1 MADIVGSWF
10 SNILSS
16 QPQPVG
22 EPGKA
27 EGKDIPTFQT
37 SSIIEIQQVC
47 PNLFS
52 TTELR
57 YCTPQYCLKK
67 VEPTSEPT
75 HPHGFSPFYAFHGSP
90 TENWR
95 SIVTVGLG
103 CRVDKKVTRDAFGSG
118 VYLSTSLRVA
128 TDFTRGVTCEFQSQQ
143 VNRRCL

>member
-37 SSIIEIQQVC
+37 TSIVEIQQVC

-67 VEPTSEPT
+67 VESTSEPT
-75 HPHGFSPFYAFHGSP
+75 HHHGFSPFYAFHGSP

-103 CRVDKKVTRDAFGSG
+103 CRVDKKSHKRCIWIGCILIYV
-118 VYLSTSLRVA
+118 L
-128 TDFTRGVTCEFQSQQ
+128 TCRNGFHTW
-143 VNRRCL
+143 CDL